1 MPKQSNKIE
10 HTEDRLLSPL
20 IYQALDSSA
29 SGIIITDNR
38 LPDNP
43 IIYHNAAFEKITGY
57 TKQEIIGHNCRFLQ
71 ADDRQQAERQKI
83 KEAIQAGEHITV
95 EIRNYKKNGDL
106 FWNELYISPVVDEK
120 GAVTH
125 FIGVQNDVSR
135 RKQVEEKLAMEKDFV
150 EKKVEERTESLRNS
164 QEYLNSIIETIREGL
179 VVLDPNFKV
188 LKVNKA
194 FLKIFKVSEAET
206 IDKLLFDLGNRQW
219 DIQTLRELLL
229 DILPT
234 NNPVLDYVVE
244 HDFPYIGPKTM
255 LLNAHR
261 IELEGSYKDRIL
273 LAIEDVTERREIEKR
288 KDDFLSI
295 ASHELKT
302 PLTAI
307 RGYIQL
313 LKRFIDAENAKAIDI
328 VEKSDN
334 QIERLNSLIAELLD
348 VSKIKSGKLDIHH
361 NDFDFDKM
369 VKDTIESV
377 QLSNAEHK
385 ILLNG
390 HTGVICSG
398 DETHLSQVVANLLSN
413 AIKYSP
419 DKEAIEVDLARF
431 GDHIKV
437 MVKDHGLG
445 INDSDKRKIFER
457 FYRVKNVQKKFSGM
471 GIGLYI
477 CQQIILQHG
486 GSIWVDSE
494 LGNGSTFSFTIPIK
508 KTGIQNEE

>member
-1 MPKQSNKIE
+1 MAKNLHKK
-10 HTEDRLLSPL
+10 EDSVDHALSPL
-20 IYQALDSSA
+20 IHQALDSSA

-43 IIYHNAAFEKITGY
+43 IIYHNKAFEEITGY
-57 TKQEIIGHNCRFLQ
+57 SRKDIVGHNCRFLQ
-71 ADDRQQAERQKI
+71 AEDRQQSERAQI
-83 KEAIQAGEHITV
+83 KEAIEKGKHITV

-106 FWNELYISPVVDEK
+106 FWNELYISPVIDAD
-120 GAVTH
+120 GQVTH
-125 FIGVQNDVSR
+125 FIGVQNDVTR
-135 RKQVEEKLAMEKDFV
+135 RKLAEEKLAMEKESV
-150 EKKVEERTESLRNS
+150 ERKVEERTESLRNS

-188 LKVNKA
+188 IKVNQA
-194 FLKIFKVSEAET
+194 FLKLFKVSETET

-219 DIQTLRELLL
+219 DIATLRELLVK
-229 DILPT
+229 ILPT

-244 HDFPYIGPKTM
+244 HDFPHIGPKTM

-307 RGYIQL
+307 RGYSQL
-313 LKRFIDAENAKAIDI
+313 LKRIIPKENTKAIDI
-328 VEKSDN
+328 VDKSDT
-334 QIERLNSLIAELLD
+334 QIDRLNGLISELLD

-361 NDFDFDKM
+361 QDFNFDKM

-377 QLSNAEHK
+377 QLSNQDHQIVLRGATE
-385 ILLNG
+385 
-390 HTGVICSG
+390 VICNG
-398 DETHLSQVVANLLSN
+398 DETHLSQVVGNLLAN

-419 DKEAIEVDLARF
+419 DKDIVEVDLARF
-431 GDHIKV
+431 GEHVKV
-437 MVKDHGLG
+437 MVKDHGVG
-445 INDSDKRKIFER
+445 ISDGDKRKIFER

-486 GSIWVDSE
+486 GTIWVESE
-494 LGNGSTFSFTIPIK
+494 LGKGSTFSFTIPIHK
-508 KTGIQNEE
+508 